1 MKKNQIFFI
10 EYQKTTGNRFSSSF
24 HQNPGQNP
32 GKILILRISFQRFV
46 FLKEKDPIFRF
57 WNSLYPPGKVHFIFE
72 KLFSVFCFGKQASCF
87 ALARQCGLCFLW
99 RISSF
104 LFLFNCS
111 SSRWIGRNQAAG
123 KRFTLYLPVILD
135 SGPICRSK
143 LLFCITL
150 CHRTHPFSLKINPEI
165 MYHPALPDAPP
176 EINSSSFS
184 VSVKNR
190 RYRILTS
197 GFRVPVGF
205 FFFLLSIFNSGYI
218 ITGVCGAVKRFF

>member
-1 MKKNQIFFI
+1 MHLLGSIVAAFF
-10 EYQKTTGNRFSSSF
+10 G
-24 HQNPGQNP
+24 G
-32 GKILILRISFQRFV
+32 
-46 FLKEKDPIFRF
+46 FL
-57 WNSLYPPGKVHFIFE
+57 
-72 KLFSVFCFGKQASCF
+72 LFCY
-87 ALARQCGLCFLW
+87 
-99 RISSF
+99 
-104 LFLFNCS
+104 LFNCS

-176 EINSSSFS
+176 EIKSSSFS

-197 GFRVPVGF
+197 VFRVPWAF
-205 FFFLLSIFNSGYI
+205 SFFLLSIFNSGYI
-218 ITGVCGAVKRFF
+218 ITGVFGAVKRFFEEKTKFFKKSVFFLENT

>member
-1 MKKNQIFFI
+1 MHLLGSVVSAFF
-10 EYQKTTGNRFSSSF
+10 G
-24 HQNPGQNP
+24 G
-32 GKILILRISFQRFV
+32 
-46 FLKEKDPIFRF
+46 FL
-57 WNSLYPPGKVHFIFE
+57 L
-72 KLFSVFCFGKQASCF
+72 
-87 ALARQCGLCFLW
+87 
-99 RISSF
+99 F

-218 ITGVCGAVKRFF
+218 ITGVCGAVKRFFEEKTNFFKKSVFFLEIY